1 MNSHNHAMFAGVG
14 AAFFT
19 RLAGITAL
27 RPGFDEI
34 GIRPVMPKRLAFVK
48 AAVETV
54 KGQVAVHWRRGADG
68 LVVEVTV
75 PVNATAR
82 IALPA
87 PDAKAVTPRGPRF
100 VGMEHDRAVYLA
112 GSGTYEFRIR

>member
-1 MNSHNHAMFAGVG
+1 
-14 AAFFT
+14 
-19 RLAGITAL
+19 
-27 RPGFDEI
+27 
-34 GIRPVMPKRLAFVK
+34 
-48 AAVETV
+48 
-54 KGQVAVHWRRGADG
+54 
-68 LVVEVTV
+68 VEVTV

>member
-1 MNSHNHAMFAGVG
+1 MFAGVG